1 MYFIVLIKG
10 LQINI
15 HLNDLNKTSMNN
27 TCLLSSLYLKHT
39 KNSPNLG
46 LYISPFLSNVGSSH
60 IRYEDLKL
68 SNKNMKQVSLI
79 ILFCHSTLM
88 T

>member
-1 MYFIVLIKG
+1 MLI
-10 LQINI
+10 II
-15 HLNDLNKTSMNN
+15 S
-27 TCLLSSLYLKHT
+27 LL

-46 LYISPFLSNVGSSH
+46 LYISPLLSNVGSSH